1 MAIPPRATFA
11 VQLIAF
17 SGRLDFSIVDIETSL
32 PSNAMVGNLT
42 QVPDSDSY
50 YVNVTWTPEASQE
63 NQTHTLCFSAV
74 SSNGLMVNESC
85 INLLPGYYLPSP
97 VQATATPN
105 QQLVY
110 PSNATWHIMF
120 NRTIRR
126 PSKASYITFH
136 EFNSEQEVYR
146 IDVSQSQEVAFDQ
159 SNGISIT
166 PNFTFEEQTRFSI
179 MFDRAVVQGLELC
192 GPESEPL
199 VDKNYWTFET
209 RDITPPEVYFLQ
221 IPAVSNEN
229 ITISWE
235 ANENVT
241 WECVLTY
248 GGSIEGPV
256 NCSNG
261 YWQGSS
267 LSGGTYILSVQA
279 RDNAGNIAR
288 RTHHFEVDVTPPIA
302 IITGRPHPI
311 SNEQSFMLTF
321 SCNENCSYKCYLISN
336 MSLESYSFCNGGSY
350 STPLLLP
357 NTNYTLVVVAT
368 DQLGNTADSISYS
381 WETDFEAPFIT
392 VSQSVSSFC
401 DSTTPEHTGQAQVS
415 DNRPER
421 VSLTYSDVQIGC
433 SIRRT
438 WTATDSAGNIDQQ
451 VQDITIN
458 FSPTL
463 SLSATLF
470 LPCDSTLSSNQVSNS
485 TATSPNPCQLPLQ
498 LTFEDSVRQYTCPS
512 SFMRNWTATSCGRS
526 ISESQMIYLYDVCPP
541 HACGRNE
548 TVPRGTCSFGQCY
561 CNRPWFGDD
570 CEILIYEPVVL
581 PVDDATVQEAQEYTT
596 IVSLLQGTPPLRWI
610 LLTGPTQLQV
620 NLLTGQVTWS
630 TAQAGNHT
638 VSVQVQ
644 NEVGQAQINWTIQV
658 TPGYTAQVRP
668 VFPSQFPYSQSVTIT
683 GRVEYAMNAS
693 VDSMLDG
700 IVPVEVSLTS
710 NGASRIYTVYTTS
723 DGNFSLTFYPA
734 STEYGTYM
742 ATARHPASTL
752 TISQTEWSVLGM
764 TARPR
769 SISLTGESFDG
780 GFNNIFH
787 NATFIYNDGPGAL
800 TGLSVIAQL
809 GNARGIS
816 IAASLRGANS
826 NDTLQPGEHLAV
838 DITVVSSRIVR
849 GAFLIIIE
857 ASEGTRLQ
865 LLASLRIEAVLPRFQ
880 VNPPRVDTRIVRG
893 TSRLFHFS
901 VTNIGRNVATNVRA
915 ILPNSNFISLVSFGN
930 TQMSGD
936 NLNLAAGESAQLTLQ
951 AQTPATQQLGELNIT
966 VVVRSNEVPIPITIP
981 ISLTISSDL
990 LMNLTVIVEDE
1001 YTYFAAGQP
1010 LVDDAT
1016 ITLINY
1022 QRNLRLRLTTA
1033 GGNGTAT
1040 FVNIHEDRYE
1050 MYVEAPGHRTIHQV
1064 TVTSITNPTVTV
1076 FLERQA
1082 VRYTWSVTPVTYEDV
1097 YVVPIETEFETHVPI
1112 PVVTV
1117 DPAEINLADLESGR
1131 LTSIQIN
1138 ITNHGLVRADN
1149 VSLQLP
1155 THPSLVFSTTNDELG
1170 NLEPLS
1176 SVIVTVHSATRP
1188 VQKRAAP
1195 IGVFIYTISILY
1207 SYVCNRPIFQTVP
1220 VIILDPIIPA
1230 VELPDVI
1237 DIIIEISIPE
1247 RQQNETIMLPPDPW
1261 FVDIDIPTIE
1271 IPPGD
1276 SFGGFTSDTSIFC
1289 NSCFDSILECV
1300 TPSLQSLL
1308 NIPSLAQSAYDLAR
1322 SVSDQPSSVS
1332 DQLESIATDLVF
1344 NRLPSV
1350 YGCMYDLYGMGENT
1364 LSDVWDALE
1373 WINCRIDNKWLN
1385 HLICFGRNEV
1395 FGKCL
1400 DLLRNITS
1408 NSTSTTRQRRNA
1420 NAGERILNDL
1430 VEAVY
1435 PIQQT
1440 IALGTEVLGDD
1451 TWIFSVDDSQWL
1463 ANTLRPTLDDESEA
1477 GVMISPSELSTIL
1490 FAPPPNGTNI
1500 AMVARMV
1507 ERINN
1512 TISGWNNGQLEP
1524 LDGAN
1529 MASFSAVQQFAQ
1541 NINIS
1546 NDLALRKGF
1555 PTFLDAYIFASG
1567 EVNRMSNIE
1576 DEVGVCAVV
1585 RIRITQE
1592 IALTREAFEARLE
1605 IENQETLPL
1614 EQINIDIVI
1623 VDALT
1628 GNRATH
1634 LFSIGNGTLSGS
1646 ITTVNSSWMLPSDE
1660 SGTIAW
1666 LIIPYSEAAPETNQ
1680 IYTVGGSFNY
1690 IVDGE
1695 NITVPLLPTPISV
1708 RPDPSLLVHYFLDRY
1723 VQGDDPL
1730 TEAREPSSP
1739 FTLGVA
1745 VKNAGYGTA
1754 YSLRI
1759 SSGQPEI
1766 IDNERGLLITFMII
1780 GANMGRQSISP
1791 SLTVMFGDLAPNTTS
1806 VARWYMLSS
1815 LKGEFTG
1822 YSATFENR
1830 NPLGDPRLSILDELE
1845 THQLVRNVMMYNA
1858 DEDDEILDFLVN
1870 DRNDFLEYP
1879 DGLYSSRTLEQHNV
1893 SIGTVESV
1901 DAVSDNTTISLLVNT
1916 TSNMTGWVYYR
1927 YEDSQGVLGRTAS
1940 SLNGTKTEANR
1951 IVNLPPENLWI
1962 TSDRDSESG
1971 TETHYLHILDYITT
1985 NDVMYN
1991 MELCSVDC
1999 IPVIIMPEK
2008 RKFSWALSCLY
2019 TILST
2024 IPLNFKLCLLFVM

>member
-1 MAIPPRATFA
+1 MKLFVFTQP
-11 VQLIAF
+11 VDYLI
-17 SGRLDFSIVDIETSL
+17 LK
-32 PSNAMVGNLT
+32 
-42 QVPDSDSY
+42 
-50 YVNVTWTPEASQE
+50 
-63 NQTHTLCFSAV
+63 TLFRYPI
-74 SSNGLMVNESC
+74 SC
-85 INLLPGYYLPSP
+85 IN
-97 VQATATPN
+97 
-105 QQLVY
+105 
-110 PSNATWHIMF
+110 
-120 NRTIRR
+120 
-126 PSKASYITFH
+126 
-136 EFNSEQEVYR
+136 QE
-146 IDVSQSQEVAFDQ
+146 
-159 SNGISIT
+159 
-166 PNFTFEEQTRFSI
+166 
-179 MFDRAVVQGLELC
+179 
-192 GPESEPL
+192 
-199 VDKNYWTFET
+199 
-209 RDITPPEVYFLQ
+209 
-221 IPAVSNEN
+221 
-229 ITISWE
+229 
-235 ANENVT
+235 
-241 WECVLTY
+241 
-248 GGSIEGPV
+248 
-256 NCSNG
+256 
-261 YWQGSS
+261 
-267 LSGGTYILSVQA
+267 
-279 RDNAGNIAR
+279 
-288 RTHHFEVDVTPPIA
+288 
-302 IITGRPHPI
+302 
-311 SNEQSFMLTF
+311 
-321 SCNENCSYKCYLISN
+321 
-336 MSLESYSFCNGGSY
+336 
-350 STPLLLP
+350 
-357 NTNYTLVVVAT
+357 
-368 DQLGNTADSISYS
+368 
-381 WETDFEAPFIT
+381 
-392 VSQSVSSFC
+392 
-401 DSTTPEHTGQAQVS
+401 
-415 DNRPER
+415 
-421 VSLTYSDVQIGC
+421 
-433 SIRRT
+433 
-438 WTATDSAGNIDQQ
+438 
-451 VQDITIN
+451 
-458 FSPTL
+458 
-463 SLSATLF
+463 
-470 LPCDSTLSSNQVSNS
+470 
-485 TATSPNPCQLPLQ
+485 
-498 LTFEDSVRQYTCPS
+498 
-512 SFMRNWTATSCGRS
+512 
-526 ISESQMIYLYDVCPP
+526 
-541 HACGRNE
+541 
-548 TVPRGTCSFGQCY
+548 
-561 CNRPWFGDD
+561 
-570 CEILIYEPVVL
+570 
-581 PVDDATVQEAQEYTT
+581 
-596 IVSLLQGTPPLRWI
+596 
-610 LLTGPTQLQV
+610 
-620 NLLTGQVTWS
+620 
-630 TAQAGNHT
+630 NHT

-800 TGLSVIAQL
+800 TGLSVIVQL

-816 IAASLRGANS
+816 ITASLRGDNS
-826 NDTLQPGEHLAV
+826 NDALQPGEQLAV
-838 DITVVSSRIVR
+838 DIRVVSSRIVR

-880 VNPPRVDTRIVRG
+880 VDPPRVDTRIVRG
-893 TSRLFHFS
+893 IPRSFEFNI
-901 VTNIGRNVATNVRA
+901 TNIGRNTATNVRA
-915 ILPNSNFISLVSFGN
+915 LLPNTNFISLVSFGN
-930 TQMSGD
+930 MQMSGS

-951 AQTPATQQLGELNIT
+951 AQTPATQQLGELDIS
-966 VVVRSNEVPIPITIP
+966 VVVRSNEVPISIP
-981 ISLTISSDL
+981 LSLIVSSNL

-1001 YTYFAAGQP
+1001 YTYFAAGEP

-1033 GGNGTAT
+1033 DGNGTAT

-1050 MYVEAPGHRTIHQV
+1050 MYIQAPGHRDIHQV

-1097 YVVPIETEFETHVPI
+1097 YVVPIVTEFETHVPI

-1131 LTSIQIN
+1131 LMLIQIN

-1188 VQKRAAP
+1188 VQKRALP
-1195 IGVFIYTISILY
+1195 IGFIIYAINILY

-1220 VIILDPIIPA
+1220 VIIKDPVVPVVQI
-1230 VELPDVI
+1230 PDVI
-1237 DIIIEISIPE
+1237 EIIINISRPE
-1247 RQQNETIMLPPDPW
+1247 PGQPGTPTQPPVVPPPDVW
-1261 FVDIDIPTIE
+1261 FDDIDIPVIE
-1271 IPPGD
+1271 ISPGD
-1276 SFGGFTSDTSIFC
+1276 SFGGFTSDTSILC
-1289 NSCFDSILECV
+1289 NSCFDSILECI

-1308 NIPSLAQSAYDLAR
+1308 NIPSPVSTLTD
-1322 SVSDQPSSVS
+1322 SVSNQPQSVS
-1332 DQLESIATDLVF
+1332 NQRQSII
-1344 NRLPSV
+1344 NRLPPV
-1350 YGCMYDLYGMGENT
+1350 VGCMYNLYSMGENT

-1373 WINCRIDNKWLN
+1373 WINCALDNKWLE

-1408 NSTSTTRQRRNA
+1408 DSTSTTRQRRNA
-1420 NAGERILNDL
+1420 NAGEQILNDL

-1440 IALGTEVLGDD
+1440 IALGTEVLGEN
-1451 TWIFSVDDSQWL
+1451 TWIYSVNDSQWL

-1490 FAPPPNGTNI
+1490 FAPPPNGTTI

-1567 EVNRMSNIE
+1567 EVNRMSNLE

-1585 RIRITQE
+1585 RIHITQE

-1646 ITTVNSSWMLPSDE
+1646 ITTVNSGWMLPSDE

-1708 RPDPSLLVHYFLDRY
+1708 RPDPSLLVHYFLNRY

-1901 DAVSDNTTISLLVNT
+1901 DAVSDNTTILLLVNT

-1940 SLNGTKTEANR
+1940 SLNGTKTEADQ
-1951 IVNLPPENLWI
+1951 IVDLPSENLWI
-1962 TSDRDSESG
+1962 TSNRDAESG

-1985 NDVMYN
+1985 NDVLYN

-1999 IPVIIMPEK
+1999 GPFIVVPQKCKNSYIIAIVK
-2008 RKFSWALSCLY
+2008 
-2019 TILST
+2019 T
-2024 IPLNFKLCLLFVM
+2024 